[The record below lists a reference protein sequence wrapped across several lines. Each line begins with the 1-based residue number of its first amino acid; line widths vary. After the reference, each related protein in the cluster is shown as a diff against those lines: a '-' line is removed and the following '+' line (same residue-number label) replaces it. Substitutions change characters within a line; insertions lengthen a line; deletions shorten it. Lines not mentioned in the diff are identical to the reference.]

1 MKKILFNDNFFLTQA
16 FILRNYGQI
25 SALERQR
32 KNN

>member
-1 MKKILFNDNFFLTQA
+1 MEKILFNDKFCLMQA
-16 FILRNYGQI
+16 FNYGQI